1 MNKALFKYEGCV
13 LNGNNKVRMEH
24 FKDYVWA
31 VSGEQ
36 ALMLLTRRYKQRF
49 RLSEKAYVILKE
61 KYLKEVKSNDSI

>member
-1 MNKALFKYEGCV
+1 MNKALFKYEGPV

>member
-1 MNKALFKYEGCV
+1 MNKALFKFEGPV